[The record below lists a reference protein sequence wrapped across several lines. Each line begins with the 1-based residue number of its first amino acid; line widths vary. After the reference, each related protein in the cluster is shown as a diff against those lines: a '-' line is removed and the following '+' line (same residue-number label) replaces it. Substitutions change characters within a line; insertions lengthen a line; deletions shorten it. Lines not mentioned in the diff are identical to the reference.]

1 LQPIDFSHTIKELKM
16 LVLKGNKMKT
26 PIYILSGFLGAGKTT
41 LLQTILKQ
49 ERERGRK
56 VAVLMNELGEVSV
69 DSHAVDDE
77 VPLKELL
84 NGCVCCTIQGQ
95 LEAQLQEL
103 VQLHTLDV
111 IYIETTGVAHPI
123 EVLDACM
130 SPILVEHVNV
140 EAIISLVDAK
150 RWHHRKELS
159 PQLQSLLIEQ
169 VRHADVILLN
179 KVDELTEAVQGQI
192 TFEIRQINPYG
203 KLFLTTYANVHLDHI
218 KVDKRRERISHEDA
232 HVHEKLHLKTF
243 VYKFTQPIDL
253 EKFEDWLRNMPDSIY
268 RIKGYMRFTH
278 SDSLYLFQYS
288 YGMPIY
294 MKELVKI
301 PTNLVF
307 IGENLPVKEIKN
319 ALQELE
325 NDSK

>member
-1 LQPIDFSHTIKELKM
+1 
-16 LVLKGNKMKT
+16 MKT

-41 LLQTILKQ
+41 LLRNILLQ
-49 ERERGRK
+49 EKERNRK
-56 VAVLMNELGEVSV
+56 VAVLMNELGEVSI
-69 DSHAVDDE
+69 DSHAVDE
-77 VPLKELL
+77 ETTLKELL

-95 LEAQLQEL
+95 LEAQIQEL

-150 RWHHRKELS
+150 RWSNRKKLS

-179 KVDELTEAVQGQI
+179 KVDELSESIQGQI
-192 TFEIRQINPYG
+192 AFELQQINHTG
-203 KLFLTTYANVHLDHI
+203 KLLFTTFANVNLEHI
-218 KVDKRRERISHEDA
+218 QVNERITRVSHEKA
-232 HVHEKLHLKTF
+232 HVHQKLQLKTL
-243 VYKFTQPIDL
+243 VYKFSKPVDL
-253 EKFEDWLRNMPDSIY
+253 EKFEEWLRIMPENIY

-307 IGENLPVKEIKN
+307 IGENLPVEQIRVD
-319 ALQELE
+319 LQMLE
-325 NDSK
+325 NQAK